1 MATRVRELDHVDVEV
16 LKKLLFFPLQKRV
29 AIHLSPIR
37 TAGKQA
43 HPISRLEPEACE
55 CLTLRQVQ

>member
-43 HPISRLEPEACE
+43 HPISRLEPEA
-55 CLTLRQVQ
+55 